1 MSYIYPKIV
10 TFFGYST
17 QYSSYNS
24 HFFGYSTQYLS
35 QNSHFFGIIPNI
47 YPKIVTFLG
56 IMLYLTMS
64 IEYNTRKNQIFEYD
78 THIMLNMPNTH

>member
-10 TFFGYST
+10 TFLATILNIHT
-17 QYSSYNS
+17 QKVTFLGILFNIYPKIVT
-24 HFFGYSTQYLS
+24 FL
-35 QNSHFFGIIPNI
+35 GIIPNI

>member
-17 QYSSYNS
+17 QYSS
-24 HFFGYSTQYLS
+24 
-35 QNSHFFGIIPNI
+35 QNSHLFGILLII
-47 YPKIVTFLG
+47 YPKIVILLG

-78 THIMLNMPNTH
+78 THIMQMQ